1 MLVRLDDSGALC
13 IGQLSHS
20 WLSGQLARAWGNPR
34 FGNVEP
40 REEIAL
46 GAEQH
51 DIGWAPFDVE
61 PSFSEDTG
69 LPRSFLEATVDQHL
83 AIWRGAPDRLMSQSM
98 HAALVVSMHGRS
110 LSELRMRGAPDQST
124 ALQAHVDEEKARQA
138 QLCATLDI
146 SAAQAERTQRQ
157 MWTWDG
163 LSLALCSGWRPFVAG
178 DVPTAD
184 GLVPVELRDE
194 PDGTSTLDPWPFGTD
209 RVEVRC
215 EARRLET
222 RYPDESAMR
231 EAWER
236 AKLVTLVF
244 TLVAP

>member
-20 WLSGQLARAWGNPR
+20 WLSGQLARSWGNAQ
-34 FGNVEP
+34 FGTVEP

-51 DIGWAPFDVE
+51 DIGWAPFDGE
-61 PSFSEDTG
+61 PSFNEDTG
-69 LPRSFLEATVDQHL
+69 LPRSFLEVTLDQHL
-83 AIWRGAPDRLMSQSM
+83 AVWSGAPDRLMSQSM

-110 LSELRMRGAPDQST
+110 LSELRMRGRPDQST
-124 ALQAHVDEEKARQA
+124 ALQAHVDEEQARQA
-138 QLCATLDI
+138 KLCATLEI

-163 LSLALCSGWRPFVAG
+163 LSLALCNGWRPFVAG

-184 GLVPVELRDE
+184 GLAPVELRDQG
-194 PDGTSTLDPWPFGTD
+194 DGTFTLDPWPFGAD

-215 EARRLET
+215 EARRLQA
-222 RYPDESAMR
+222 RYPDEASMR
-231 EAWER
+231 EAWEQ
-236 AKLVTLVF
+236 AKPVTLTF